1 MDENVIRT
9 YRKDNPT
16 VSVQGKID
24 MLNEMLHARL
34 ENELTGKFVSYTDEE
49 KKELQRLYRW
59 HFGKKEWKG
68 FHFRGVSGVSGGA
81 EGEREEGSL
90 HGK

>member
-1 MDENVIRT
+1 
-9 YRKDNPT
+9 
-16 VSVQGKID
+16 

-59 HFGKKEWKG
+59 HFGKK
-68 FHFRGVSGVSGGA
+68 RV
-81 EGEREEGSL
+81 ERFYFLRYIRSFWRCRRREEEGSL